1 MKTKSFDINV
11 RTLDFRGRKIE
22 IHFISSL
29 CADDLIAYLV
39 EGITLAKGKTLKDC
53 LNNGQVSEECDR
65 QKYEYAMLTGNA
77 VVKDIEENKVYVL
90 DTRRYPSRAIDEPD
104 TEKSVR
110 GSKDGFNENLLNC
123 VGLIRRR
130 IRSMDLVMNKQTVG
144 QKHKLDICLCY
155 LDSQVDQSMLAEVL
169 SRIKEIQNED
179 LVMSDRAL
187 EELIFDQSYNPFP
200 LVRYSERPDI
210 VATHINHGYIA
221 IVCDTSSSVMMLP
234 TTLFEILEHV
244 EEHRQTPIIG
254 TFIRMIRFTA
264 VFLSVYL
271 VPIWMLTMNIGV
283 HDKKNLFSILL
294 VELSVE
300 LLRIATIHTP
310 DSISNTM
317 GMIAAILLGEFAI
330 ELGLFSGEVLLFVAI
345 GNVCGFATP
354 NYELSLTNKYVKIFM
369 IFFTGLTGII
379 GFIVY
384 QLILY
389 GYLISL
395 KPFGFSYLYPLIPF
409 DRQEL
414 WDFIIRKPKKRR
426 CKTSKKKQK
435 E

>member
-1 MKTKSFDINV
+1 MDSFDINV
-11 RTLDFRGRKIE
+11 RKLDFQGREVE

-29 CADDLIAYLV
+29 CSDDLIAYLV
-39 EGITLAKGKTLKDC
+39 EGITMARGQTLKDC
-53 LNNGQVSEECDR
+53 LNNGQVSEETD
-65 QKYEYAMLTGNA
+65 QEKYEYAMLTGNA
-77 VVKDIEENKVYVL
+77 LVKDPSENKVYVL

-104 TEKSVR
+104 TEKTVR

-130 IRSMDLVMNKQTVG
+130 IRTMDLVMNKQTVG

-155 LDSQVDQSMLAEVL
+155 LESQVDHSMLQEVL
-169 SRIKEIQNED
+169 ARISEIQNED

-210 VATHINHGYIA
+210 IATHINHGYIA
-221 IVCDTSSSVMMLP
+221 IICDTSSSVMMLP

-254 TFIRMIRFTA
+254 TFIRLIRFSA

-271 VPIWMLTMNIGV
+271 VPIWMLTVDIGV
-283 HDKKNLFSILL
+283 HDMKNLFSILL
-294 VELSVE
+294 VELAVE

-369 IFFTGLTGII
+369 ILLTGLAGIV
-379 GFIVY
+379 GFGIY

-389 GYLISL
+389 GYLLSL
-395 KPFGFSYLYPLIPF
+395 KPFDFSYLYPLVPF
-409 DRQEL
+409 DKKEF
-414 WDFIIRKPKKRR
+414 WDFIIRKPKKRSY
-426 CKTSKKKQK
+426 KTSKRKQK
-435 E
+435 

>member
-1 MKTKSFDINV
+1 MNNNSFDINT
-11 RTLDFRGRKIE
+11 RYLDFRGRKVE
-22 IHFISSL
+22 INYISSL
-29 CADDLIAYLV
+29 CSDELIAYLV
-39 EGITLAKGKTLKDC
+39 EGITLDKGETLRDC
-53 LNNGQVSEECDR
+53 LNNGDVKEETDK
-65 QKYEYAMLTGNA
+65 QKYEYAMLTGCA
-77 VVKDIEENKVYVL
+77 VVKDLQENKVYVL
-90 DTRRYPSRAIDEPD
+90 DTRHYPTRSIEEPD
-104 TEKSVR
+104 TEKTVR

-123 VGLIRRR
+123 AGLIRRR
-130 IRSMDLVMNKQTVG
+130 IRTLDLVLNKQTVG
-144 QKHKLDICLCY
+144 QKHKLDICICY
-155 LDSQVDQSMLAEVL
+155 LDSKVDKSMLAEVIQ
-169 SRIKEIQNED
+169 RMKNIQNED

-187 EELIFDQSYNPFP
+187 EELIFDQGYNPFP

-221 IVCDTSSSVMMLP
+221 IICDTSSSVMMLP

-254 TFIRMIRFTA
+254 TFIRLIRFTS
-264 VFLSVYL
+264 VFLSIYL
-271 VPIWMLTMNIGV
+271 VPLWMLLFDRGV
-283 HDKKNLFSILL
+283 FEYKNLFSILL
-294 VELSVE
+294 VELAVE

-369 IFFTGLTGII
+369 ILLTGLFGII
-379 GFIVY
+379 GFFIY
-384 QLILY
+384 QIILY

-395 KPFGFSYLYPLIPF
+395 RPFGFSYLYPLIPF
-409 DRQEL
+409 DGKAL
-414 WDFIIRKPKKRR
+414 LNFIIRKPKKR
-426 CKTSKKKQK
+426 SS
-435 E
+435 